1 VKSITFAPD
10 DDLINPGWDTVFKA
24 VFTKQTETSQGA
36 LRGLLSAILER
47 TVTVVKVKANEPA
60 VDDLRDRQIR
70 YDISCKFDAGEL
82 ADVEMT
88 LNPDKCEPVRI
99 EYYTSKLFIGQDIRG
114 NDRNYDNLKGTYQ
127 ISLLVNGELFE
138 DEKFLHEFQ
147 SYDEVRKTPLGGR
160 THIITLELSKIEGL
174 LKKPVEEMSAKE
186 RWAVFF
192 KYCTDKGNRGVIN
205 EILKQEEGI
214 AMAGAELLTISKD
227 EHEQARL
234 LSELK
239 YELDLQSRV
248 VTAKREG
255 LAEGWQKG
263 QREGWQKGQREGQ
276 RKILDLLRNGRT
288 LEDILKEY
296 GDVESGATDDQP
308 RRT

>member
-1 VKSITFAPD
+1 VKIIAFAPD
-10 DDLINPGWDTVFKA
+10 DDLINPCWDNVFKA
-24 VFTKQTETSQGA
+24 VFTRQTQTSQGA

-60 VDDLRDRQIR
+60 IDDLRDRQIR
-70 YDISCKFDAGEL
+70 YDISCKFDADEL

-88 LNPDKCEPVRI
+88 LNPDKFEPVRI

-138 DEKFLHEFQ
+138 DEGFLHEFEY
-147 SYDEVRKTPLGGR
+147 YDEVRKTALGGR
-160 THIITLELSKIEGL
+160 THIITLELSKVEGL

-186 RWAVFF
+186 RWAIFF
-192 KYCTDKGNRGVIN
+192 KYCTDKGNRGLIN

-214 AMAGAELLTISKD
+214 AMAGAELLTISQD

-255 LAEGWQKG
+255 RQEGLA
-263 QREGWQKGQREGQ
+263 EGWQKGQREGQ

-296 GDVESGATDDQP
+296 GDDENGTADDQSG
-308 RRT
+308 RT